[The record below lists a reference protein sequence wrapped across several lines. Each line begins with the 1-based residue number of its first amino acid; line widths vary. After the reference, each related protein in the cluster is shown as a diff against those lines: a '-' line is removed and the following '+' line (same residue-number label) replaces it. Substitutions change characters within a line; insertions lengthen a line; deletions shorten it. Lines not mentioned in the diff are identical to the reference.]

1 MLRQRLLKNSPPR
14 MISRP
19 PLPCAVILRR
29 CCSPVARPRFLAA
42 PTSMPGDLCDRC
54 HVNLA
59 RCQRRARRRAC
70 PATAQSRR
78 LLARASAADRD
89 PRRLRAWG
97 LRSLHRA
104 RERRDRSFL
113 PDARGADPRRVR
125 RNHRGI
131 IRQRRDRRSAGR
143 FSRAQCVAMRVL
155 HAGNADGRAGSIET
169 ACRAGPGAD
178 TRASFRQLLPL
189 HRLSGDCRC
198 GRDHGAGAHG
208 EHAMIVAS
216 ANPEGLSVLDR
227 PNSYIGK
234 VVPRPNLERLMQGRG
249 LYVSD
254 MVLPRMAHVVFLR
267 SPHAHARITGI
278 DAAAARRVPGVV
290 AIVTGEALAAV
301 ITPWVGV
308 LSHLK
313 GLKSAPQHAIAIDH
327 VRWQGE
333 AVAAVVATSRA
344 VAEDA
349 AEIVSVEYQE
359 LDAVTDMR
367 TALDPETP
375 VIHSSL
381 GDNLAFE
388 RNLDAG
394 AVDAA
399 FAESDAVV
407 EADFIFGR
415 HTGVTL
421 EPRSVVADWN
431 AAEAR
436 LTIYQG
442 TQAPH
447 MVQNI
452 AALHLGLTD
461 SQVRVVCK
469 DVGGSFGIKVHIYAD
484 EMATYA
490 LSKLLL
496 RPVKFVADRVES
508 FNTDIHA
515 RDHRCKGR
523 IGVKRDGTITAF
535 EIDALTGI
543 GPYSMY
549 PRTSAI
555 EANQVVNLV
564 GGPYVTK
571 NYRAR
576 ARVVFQNKNVMCQYR
591 AVGHPI
597 AVAVTEGLVELAAAK
612 IGMDPLELRRR
623 NLIADDAH
631 PSSGP
636 SGIKFEALSNHA
648 AMDKLVKM
656 MDYNALRAE
665 QAALRSKNIH
675 RGIGIASF
683 IEVTNPSAA
692 FYGVGGARISS
703 QDGVAVRLD
712 ATGSVIC
719 QTSITEQGQGSESLT
734 AQIVGSVLGVS
745 MERVRV
751 ILGDTDHTPYGG
763 GTRASR
769 GAGIGGEAA
778 LQAAKIL
785 RKNVLDVAAAIL
797 QSSPAE
803 LDIVNDAIVSAVDGS
818 SRIDLKEL
826 SRIVYFRPDT
836 LPPGIQPELMATRH
850 FVPRE
855 YPFAFTNGV
864 QASWLEVDTDTGF
877 VKLLRHWV
885 VEDCGTII
893 NPQLVDEQIRG
904 GVVQGLGAALFEKCI
919 YDERGQLTNANMA
932 DYLVPMSGEMP
943 DIDVGHV
950 VSPTLETELGAKGA
964 GEAGTAGAAA
974 AVANAVNDALKPF
987 GAIIS

>member
-1 MLRQRLLKNSPPR
+1 MTMVSGK
-14 MISRP
+14 
-19 PLPCAVILRR
+19 
-29 CCSPVARPRFLAA
+29 
-42 PTSMPGDLCDRC
+42 
-54 HVNLA
+54 
-59 RCQRRARRRAC
+59 
-70 PATAQSRR
+70 AT
-78 LLARASAADRD
+78 
-89 PRRLRAWG
+89 
-97 LRSLHRA
+97 
-104 RERRDRSFL
+104 
-113 PDARGADPRRVR
+113 
-125 RNHRGI
+125 
-131 IRQRRDRRSAGR
+131 
-143 FSRAQCVAMRVL
+143 VL
-155 HAGNADGRAGSIET
+155 SI
-169 ACRAGPGAD
+169 
-178 TRASFRQLLPL
+178 
-189 HRLSGDCRC
+189 
-198 GRDHGAGAHG
+198 
-208 EHAMIVAS
+208 
-216 ANPEGLSVLDR
+216 LDR

-234 VVPRPNLERLMQGRG
+234 TVPRPNLDRLMQGRG

-254 MVLPRMAHVVFLR
+254 LQLPRMAHVVFLR
-267 SPHAHARITGI
+267 SPHAHAKIVAI
-278 DAAAARRVPGVV
+278 DAAAARRMPGIIGV
-290 AIVTGEALAAV
+290 ITGQDLAAV

-313 GLKSAPQHAIAIDH
+313 GLKSAPQHAIAIDR
-327 VRWQGE
+327 VCWQGE
-333 AVAAVVATSRA
+333 AVAAVVATNRA
-344 VAEDA
+344 LAEDA
-349 AEIVSVEYQE
+349 AEAVLVEYRE
-359 LDAVTDMR
+359 LNAVTDMR
-367 TALDPETP
+367 TALDPQTP
-375 VIHSSL
+375 VIHPSL

-388 RNLDAG
+388 RKHAAG
-394 AVDAA
+394 GVDQA
-399 FAESDAVV
+399 FADSDEVV
-407 EADFIFGR
+407 EADFVFGR

-421 EPRSVVADWN
+421 EPRAVVADWN
-431 AAEAR
+431 VAEAR

-452 AALHLGLTD
+452 AALHLGLEEQ
-461 SQVRVVCK
+461 QVRVVCK

-490 LSKLLL
+490 LSKLLR

-515 RDHRCKGR
+515 RDHRCNGR

-535 EIDALTGI
+535 EIDDLTGI

-576 ARVVFQNKNVMCQYR
+576 TRVVFQNKNVMCQYR

-597 AVAVTEGLVELAAAK
+597 ACSVTEGLVDLAAMR
-612 IGMDPLELRRR
+612 IGMDSAEIRRR
-623 NLIADDAH
+623 NLIPDDAY
-631 PSSGP
+631 PCVSAAGLR
-636 SGIKFEALSNHA
+636 FERLSHHA
-648 AMDKLVKM
+648 SLGKLLEM
-656 MDYNALRAE
+656 MDYESLRAE
-665 QAALRSKNIH
+665 QAELRKNGVH
-675 RGIGIASF
+675 RGVGIASF

-692 FYGVGGARISS
+692 FYGVGGAKISS

-712 ATGSVIC
+712 AQGAVIC
-719 QTSITEQGQGSESLT
+719 QTSITEQGQGSEALT
-734 AQIVGSVLGVS
+734 AQVVASVLGVT

-751 ILGDTDHTPYGG
+751 ILGDTDNTPYGG
-763 GTRASR
+763 GTWASR

-778 LQAAKIL
+778 LQAAKVL
-785 RKNVLDVAAAIL
+785 RKNILDVAAAIL
-797 QSSPAE
+797 QSTPAV
-803 LDIVNDAIVSAVDGS
+803 LDITDNVVVDASDGAP
-818 SRIDLKEL
+818 RIELKEL
-826 SRIVYFRPDT
+826 ARIVYFRPDT

-864 QASWLEVDTDTGF
+864 QASWLEVDTETGF
-877 VKLLRHWV
+877 IRLLKHWV

-919 YDERGQLTNANMA
+919 YDECGQLTNANMA

-950 VSPTLETELGAKGA
+950 VSPTRESELGAKGA

-974 AVANAVNDALKPF
+974 AVANAVNDALRPF
-987 GAIIS
+987 GTIVTEIPLTPQIILTALGRI

>member
-1 MLRQRLLKNSPPR
+1 MSKP
-14 MISRP
+14 
-19 PLPCAVILRR
+19 
-29 CCSPVARPRFLAA
+29 AA
-42 PTSMPGDLCDRC
+42 NQQT
-54 HVNLA
+54 
-59 RCQRRARRRAC
+59 
-70 PATAQSRR
+70 
-78 LLARASAADRD
+78 
-89 PRRLRAWG
+89 
-97 LRSLHRA
+97 
-104 RERRDRSFL
+104 
-113 PDARGADPRRVR
+113 
-125 RNHRGI
+125 
-131 IRQRRDRRSAGR
+131 
-143 FSRAQCVAMRVL
+143 
-155 HAGNADGRAGSIET
+155 
-169 ACRAGPGAD
+169 
-178 TRASFRQLLPL
+178 
-189 HRLSGDCRC
+189 LS
-198 GRDHGAGAHG
+198 
-208 EHAMIVAS
+208 E
-216 ANPEGLSVLDR
+216 LDR

-234 VVPRPNLERLMQGRG
+234 TVPRPNLDRLLQGRG

-254 MVLPRMAHVVFLR
+254 LELPRMTHAVFVR
-267 SPHAHARITGI
+267 SPYAHARIIAI
-278 DAAAARRVPGVV
+278 DTSASKKMPGVIAV
-290 AIVTGEALAAV
+290 VTGEELAAV

-313 GLKSAPQHAIAIDH
+313 GLKSAPQRAIA
-327 VRWQGE
+327 VEKVCWQGE
-333 AVAAVVATSRA
+333 AVVAVVATSRA
-344 VAEDA
+344 AAEDA
-349 AEIVSVEYQE
+349 AEAVAIDYQE
-359 LDAVTDMR
+359 LPVVTDMR

-375 VIHSSL
+375 VIHASL

-388 RNLDAG
+388 RVLDAG

-399 FAESDAVV
+399 FAGSDEVV
-407 EADFIFGR
+407 EAEFVFGR

-421 EPRSVVADWN
+421 EPRAVVADWN
-431 AAEAR
+431 VAEAR

-452 AALHLGLTD
+452 AALHLGLD
-461 SQVRVVCK
+461 EAQVRVVCK

-490 LSKLLL
+490 LSKMLK
-496 RPVKFVADRVES
+496 RPVKFVADRMES

-523 IGVKRDGTITAF
+523 IGVNRDGTITAF
-535 EIDALTGI
+535 EIDDLTGI

-564 GGPYVTK
+564 GGPYTTK

-597 AVAVTEGLVELAAAK
+597 ACSVTEGLVDLAAMK
-612 IGMDPLELRRR
+612 IGMDPVEIRRR
-623 NLIADDAH
+623 NLIADDAY
-631 PSSGP
+631 PCVSASGLR
-636 SGIKFEALSNHA
+636 FELLSHHQSLN
-648 AMDKLVKM
+648 KLLKM
-656 MDYNALRAE
+656 MDYDALRAE
-665 QAALRSKNIH
+665 QASLRKQNIH

-692 FYGVGGARISS
+692 FYGVGGAKISS

-712 ATGSVIC
+712 AQGAVVC

-745 MERVRV
+745 MEKVRV
-751 ILGDTDHTPYGG
+751 ILGDTDQTPYGG
-763 GTRASR
+763 GTWASR

-778 LQAAKIL
+778 LQAAKVLKRNIL
-785 RKNVLDVAAAIL
+785 EVAAAIL
-797 QSSPAE
+797 QSTPSE
-803 LDIVNDAIVSAVDGS
+803 LDIANNAVVNAGDGT
-818 SRIDLKEL
+818 SRIEL
-826 SRIVYFRPDT
+826 RELARIVYFRPDT

-850 FVPRE
+850 YVPRQ

-877 VKLLRHWV
+877 VKLLKHWV

-904 GVVQGLGAALFEKCI
+904 GVVQGLGAALFEKCL

-932 DYLVPMSGEMP
+932 EYLVPMSGEMP
-943 DIDVGHV
+943 DIDIGHV
-950 VSPTLETELGAKGA
+950 VSPTSESELGAKGA

-974 AVANAVNDALKPF
+974 VVANAVNDALSPF
-987 GAIIS
+987 GAVITEIPLTPELILTALKRI

>member
-1 MLRQRLLKNSPPR
+1 M
-14 MISRP
+14 
-19 PLPCAVILRR
+19 
-29 CCSPVARPRFLAA
+29 
-42 PTSMPGDLCDRC
+42 TSSK
-54 HVNLA
+54 
-59 RCQRRARRRAC
+59 
-70 PATAQSRR
+70 T
-78 LLARASAADRD
+78 
-89 PRRLRAWG
+89 
-97 LRSLHRA
+97 
-104 RERRDRSFL
+104 
-113 PDARGADPRRVR
+113 
-125 RNHRGI
+125 
-131 IRQRRDRRSAGR
+131 
-143 FSRAQCVAMRVL
+143 
-155 HAGNADGRAGSIET
+155 ET
-169 ACRAGPGAD
+169 
-178 TRASFRQLLPL
+178 
-189 HRLSGDCRC
+189 
-198 GRDHGAGAHG
+198 
-208 EHAMIVAS
+208 
-216 ANPEGLSVLDR
+216 LSVLDR

-234 VVPRPNLERLMQGRG
+234 TVPRPNLDRLLQGRAQ
-249 LYVSD
+249 YVSD
-254 MVLPRMAHVVFLR
+254 MELPRMAHVVFVR
-267 SPHAHARITGI
+267 SPHAHAKILSLDG
-278 DAAAARRVPGVV
+278 AVARRMPGVIAV
-290 AIVTGEALAAV
+290 VSGKELAEI

-313 GLKSAPQHAIAIDH
+313 GLKSAPQNAIAIDR
-327 VRWQGE
+327 VCWQGE

-344 VAEDA
+344 AAEDA
-349 AEIVSVEYQE
+349 AEHVTVAYQE
-359 LDAVTDMR
+359 LQAVTDMG
-367 TALDPETP
+367 TALDRDTP
-375 VIHSSL
+375 VIHASL

-388 RNLDAG
+388 RIHTAG
-394 AVDAA
+394 AVDQA

-452 AALHLGLTD
+452 AALHLGLRE

-490 LSKLLL
+490 LSKLLR

-515 RDHRCKGR
+515 RDHRCKGK

-535 EIDALTGI
+535 EIDDLTGI

-564 GGPYVTK
+564 GGPYTNK

-597 AVAVTEGLVELAAAK
+597 ACSVTEGLVDLAAMK
-612 IGMDPLELRRR
+612 IEMDPLEIRRR
-623 NLIADDAH
+623 NLIADDAY
-631 PSSGP
+631 PCASP
-636 SGIKFEALSNHA
+636 SGLRFEQLSHHA
-648 AMDKLVKM
+648 ALKKLVGM
-656 MDYNALRAE
+656 MNYDALRAE
-665 QAALRSKNIH
+665 QTALRRKGIH
-675 RGIGIASF
+675 RGIGVASF

-692 FYGVGGARISS
+692 FYGVGGAKISA

-712 ATGSVIC
+712 AQGSVIC

-745 MERVRV
+745 MDRVRV
-751 ILGDTDHTPYGG
+751 ILGDTDMTPYGG
-763 GTRASR
+763 GTWASR

-785 RKNVLDVAAAIL
+785 RKNILDVAAAIL
-797 QSSPAE
+797 QTMPGE
-803 LDIVNDAIVSAVDGS
+803 LDIVTDAIVNVSDGAQ
-818 SRIDLKEL
+818 RIEL
-826 SRIVYFRPDT
+826 NELARIVYFRPDT
-836 LPPGIQPELMATRH
+836 LPPGIQPELMATKH

-864 QASWLEVDTDTGF
+864 QAAWLEVDTDTGF
-877 VKLLRHWV
+877 IKLLKHWV

-904 GVVQGLGAALFEKCI
+904 GVVQGLGAALFEKCV

-950 VSPTLETELGAKGA
+950 VSPTLESELGAKGA

-974 AVANAVNDALKPF
+974 AVSNAVNDALRPF
-987 GAIIS
+987 GTIITEIPLTPQVILTALRRI

>member
-1 MLRQRLLKNSPPR
+1 MNK
-14 MISRP
+14 
-19 PLPCAVILRR
+19 
-29 CCSPVARPRFLAA
+29 PVAEQQ
-42 PTSMPGDLCDRC
+42 T
-54 HVNLA
+54 
-59 RCQRRARRRAC
+59 
-70 PATAQSRR
+70 
-78 LLARASAADRD
+78 
-89 PRRLRAWG
+89 
-97 LRSLHRA
+97 
-104 RERRDRSFL
+104 
-113 PDARGADPRRVR
+113 
-125 RNHRGI
+125 
-131 IRQRRDRRSAGR
+131 
-143 FSRAQCVAMRVL
+143 
-155 HAGNADGRAGSIET
+155 
-169 ACRAGPGAD
+169 
-178 TRASFRQLLPL
+178 
-189 HRLSGDCRC
+189 LS
-198 GRDHGAGAHG
+198 
-208 EHAMIVAS
+208 E
-216 ANPEGLSVLDR
+216 LDR

-234 VVPRPNLERLMQGRG
+234 SVPRPNLDRLLQGRG

-254 MVLPRMAHVVFLR
+254 LELPRMTHVVFVR
-267 SPHAHARITGI
+267 SPYAHAKILAI
-278 DAAAARRVPGVV
+278 DTQAARKMPGVIAV
-290 AIVTGEALAAV
+290 VTGEELAAV

-313 GLKSAPQHAIAIDH
+313 GLKSAPQRAIAIGR
-327 VRWQGE
+327 VCWQGE
-333 AVAAVVATSRA
+333 AVAAIVATSRA
-344 VAEDA
+344 AAEDA
-349 AEIVSVEYQE
+349 AEIVRVEYEE
-359 LDAVTDMR
+359 LEAVTDMR
-367 TALDPETP
+367 TALDPQTP
-375 VIHSSL
+375 VIHPSL

-394 AVDAA
+394 KVDQA
-399 FAESDAVV
+399 FADSDAVV
-407 EADFIFGR
+407 EAEFVFGR

-421 EPRSVVADWN
+421 EPRAVVADWN
-431 AAEAR
+431 PAEAR
-436 LTIYQG
+436 LTICQG

-447 MVQNI
+447 MVQNL
-452 AALHLGLTD
+452 AALHLGLEE

-490 LSKLLL
+490 LSKLLR
-496 RPVKFVADRVES
+496 RPIKFVADRVES

-515 RDHRCKGR
+515 RDHRCRGR
-523 IGVKRDGTITAF
+523 VGVKRDGTIMGF
-535 EIDALTGI
+535 EIDDLTGI

-564 GGPYVTK
+564 GGPYVTR

-597 AVAVTEGLVELAAAK
+597 ACSVTEGLVDLAAAR
-612 IGMDPLELRRR
+612 IGMDPVEIRRR
-623 NLIADDAH
+623 NLIADDAY
-631 PSSGP
+631 PCASP
-636 SGIKFEALSNHA
+636 SGLKFEQLSHHA
-648 AMDKLVKM
+648 AMNKLM
-656 MDYNALRAE
+656 TIMDYDALRAE

-692 FYGVGGARISS
+692 FYGVGGAKISS
-703 QDGVAVRLD
+703 QDGGAVRLD
-712 ATGSVIC
+712 AQGSVIC

-734 AQIVGSVLGVS
+734 AQIVGGELGVS
-745 MERVRV
+745 MERARV
-751 ILGDTDHTPYGG
+751 TLGDTDNTPYGG
-763 GTRASR
+763 GTWASR

-778 LQAAKIL
+778 LQAAKVL
-785 RKNVLDVAAAIL
+785 RKNILDVAAAIL
-797 QSSPAE
+797 QSSPGE
-803 LDIVNDAIVSAVDGS
+803 LDIAENAVVNVSDGS
-818 SRIDLKEL
+818 ARIEL
-826 SRIVYFRPDT
+826 RELARIVYFRPDT

-864 QASWLEVDTDTGF
+864 QAAWIEVDTDTGF

-943 DIDVGHV
+943 DIDIGHV
-950 VSPTLETELGAKGA
+950 ISPTFETELGAKGA

-974 AVANAVNDALKPF
+974 AVANAVNDALRPF
-987 GAIIS
+987 GVTITEI